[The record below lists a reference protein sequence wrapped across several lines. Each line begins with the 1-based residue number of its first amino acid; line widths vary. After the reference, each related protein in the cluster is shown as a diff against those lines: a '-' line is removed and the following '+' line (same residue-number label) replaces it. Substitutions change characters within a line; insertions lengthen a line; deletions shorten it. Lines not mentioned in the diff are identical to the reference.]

1 MFEPSFIID
10 AVVLFA
16 IGLWPLLLVVTAA
29 GVRWFNA
36 RRRLPAMPD
45 HLPCLRCFA
54 QWRCYACR
62 LLLQSHPS

>member
-1 MFEPSFIID
+1 MLEPAFIID

-36 RRRLPAMPD
+36 RRSAAAAAVHSGVPSV
-45 HLPCLRCFA
+45 LRTA
-54 QWRCYACR
+54 DQIGSDWKG
-62 LLLQSHPS
+62 